1 MSNEIQVMSSL
12 TVNAGTVQHRS
23 PKTAYNDD
31 MTGRKGPCVGTIS
44 VSTAGTEIPMTQITV
59 PGYIE
64 LTNLDSANF
73 VEYGIWD
80 TETVRFFP
88 LGELRPG
95 GKPQVLFLSR
105 NLLQQYEG
113 TGTGTTAATNK
124 FWLKANGAS
133 CNVTVSLFER

>member
-1 MSNEIQVMSSL
+1 MSNEIQIMSSL

-44 VSTAGTEIPMTQITV
+44 VSTAGTEISVAQITV

-64 LTNLDSANF
+64 LTNLDSTNF

-80 TETVRFFP
+80 TETSVFYP
-88 LGELRPG
+88 IGELRPG
-95 GKPQVLFLSR
+95 GKPQLLFLSR
-105 NLLQQYEG
+105 NLRQEYTG
-113 TGTGTTAATNK
+113 TGTGTTGPTNK
-124 FWLKANGAS
+124 LWLKANSAA
-133 CNVTVSLFER
+133 CNVNIALFER